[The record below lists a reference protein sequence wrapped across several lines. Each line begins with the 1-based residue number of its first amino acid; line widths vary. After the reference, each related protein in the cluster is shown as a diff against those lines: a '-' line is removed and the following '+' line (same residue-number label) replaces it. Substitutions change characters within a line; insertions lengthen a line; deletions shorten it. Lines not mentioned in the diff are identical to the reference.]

1 MAEIGNIPKLMIE
14 HLTPHV
20 GIKTVSKGV
29 HPNVPIG
36 VFDSGVGGLS
46 VLSEVMKELPH
57 EDVIYLA
64 DTARVPF
71 GGRPHDE
78 IMKINREILDFF
90 VKQGVKMVIIACGT
104 SSAIAYPILKEEYK
118 IPMVS
123 MIEPG
128 VRAALAAT
136 NNKRIGVIAT
146 QNTVDSAAFQNA
158 ILTHDDTVRVIAEA
172 CPLFVPLIE
181 GGFIEAEETKAVA
194 REYLDPLIK
203 MDVDTLILG
212 CTHYPHLTN
221 VLSGIIKA
229 ELINPAV
236 EVVNEVRDI
245 LARLHMLKKSS
256 AKANHTYY
264 TTADPLRF
272 EELGSKL
279 LGRPITGVKQ
289 IEL

>member
-1 MAEIGNIPKLMIE
+1 MAEVGNIPKLTVE

-20 GIKTVSKGV
+20 GMGV
-29 HPNVPIG
+29 RPHLPIG
-36 VFDSGVGGLS
+36 IYDSGVGGLS
-46 VLSEVMKELPH
+46 VLSEVIKELPH

-71 GGRPHDE
+71 GGRSHDE
-78 IMKINREILDFF
+78 IMKINHEILNFF
-90 VKQGVKMVIIACGT
+90 VKQGVKLVIIACGT
-104 SSAIAYPILKEEYK
+104 SSAIAYPKIKDEYK

-136 NNKRIGVIAT
+136 KNKRVGVIAT
-146 QNTVDSAAFQNA
+146 QNTVDSSAFQNA

-181 GGFIEAEETKAVA
+181 GGFIEAEETKTVA
-194 REYLDPLIK
+194 REYLDPLVKI
-203 MDVDTLILG
+203 DVDTLILG
-212 CTHYPHLTN
+212 CTHYPHLKK
-221 VLSGIIKA
+221 VLGGIIKA
-229 ELINPAV
+229 ELIDPAV
-236 EVVNEVRDI
+236 EVVKEARDI
-245 LARLHMLKKSS
+245 LVRLHMLKKASTP
-256 AKANHTYY
+256 ANYTYY
-264 TTADPLRF
+264 TTAEPLKF

-289 IEL
+289 IDLRING